1 MALRK
6 VNGASEHSL
15 LALLCMDFLF
25 TILLASILGMGF
37 IELLKSWFIH
47 YSGIADTDMSIY
59 GYCILYIAGMS
70 ILAYIIALLSV
81 YIFRRRSLQHAPS
94 HKRHRTSF
102 SKGERC
108 FTTDCLHRFHIL
120 YNYYANAALSFT

>member
-81 YIFRRRSLQHAPS
+81 YIFRRRSLQHTL
-94 HKRHRTSF
+94 HHTSAIGRLF
-102 SKGERC
+102 RRGAL
-108 FTTDCLHRFHIL
+108 F
-120 YNYYANAALSFT
+120 YN